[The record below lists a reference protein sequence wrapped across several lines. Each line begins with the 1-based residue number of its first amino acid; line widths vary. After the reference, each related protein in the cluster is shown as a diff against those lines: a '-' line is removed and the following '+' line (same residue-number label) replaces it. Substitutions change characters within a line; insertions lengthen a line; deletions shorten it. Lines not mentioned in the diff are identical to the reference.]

1 MDVLRHPFILCKHK
15 ADDIIQ
21 DVQKKEIN
29 ASNIFFVYVIHN
41 VKAFIENS
49 EETKMGTSN
58 RNLYPYICKYINAV
72 L

>member
-1 MDVLRHPFILCKHK
+1 MDVLRHPFILRKRK
-15 ADDIIQ
+15 SDDIIQ

-29 ASNIFFVYVIHN
+29 ASNIFFIYVIHN

-49 EETKMGTSN
+49 EETKMGVSK
-58 RNLYPYICKYINAV
+58 RSLYPYICKYINAV